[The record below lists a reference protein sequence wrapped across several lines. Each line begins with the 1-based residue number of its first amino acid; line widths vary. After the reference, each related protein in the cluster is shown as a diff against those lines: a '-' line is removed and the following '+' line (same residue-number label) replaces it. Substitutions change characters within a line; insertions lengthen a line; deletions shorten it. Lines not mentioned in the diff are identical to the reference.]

1 MCFLD
6 RCTDTVYTII
16 WKERKQ
22 IKIKIKT
29 DIYIY
34 IYNITDSVIY
44 ILVSPF
50 FFSCSLV
57 VMKLGTAIYI
67 YIYI

>member
-50 FFSCSLV
+50 FFLAV
-57 VMKLGTAIYI
+57 V
-67 YIYI
+67 